1 MRDLEDRSRR
11 NNLRVDGQKE
21 KDSETREET
30 EEILQQMIHD
40 VLELEGINIEKAHR
54 VGNKSNERNAP
65 RTTVANSPSTRI
77 NKLFSQ
83 LQRN

>member
-1 MRDLEDRSRR
+1 
-11 NNLRVDGQKE
+11 
-21 KDSETREET
+21 
-30 EEILQQMIHD
+30 MIHD